1 MLRRDVAQRARRM
14 SDGAG
19 LVHAYLLDG
28 VGGARPASWADVRA
42 WQPESGALWIHLDR
56 GEPQAQEW
64 LSNESGI
71 EPLIVRALLAE
82 ETRPRYALL
91 PSGLLII
98 LRGANLNPGAQP
110 EDMVALRIW
119 ASGNRV
125 ITLRRR
131 RLKAVLDVEASLQG
145 GIGPHTAGALV
156 VALVERLAERITPV
170 LQRLDERVDQL
181 EVAALAENA
190 ESVRPELAAVRRR
203 AIALRRY
210 IAPQRDALTSL
221 ITSPTPLFG
230 ESERLRLRECADRVT
245 RYVEDLDA
253 LRDRCAVANDELST
267 RLSETMNRRMYLLS
281 LVAAV
286 FLPLGLITGLL
297 GVNVG
302 GLPGAQNEWGFWIVS
317 GLLIAL
323 GAGMVWWLRTQ
334 RLF

>member
-1 MLRRDVAQRARRM
+1 M
-14 SDGAG
+14 SDEAG

-28 VGGARPASWADVRA
+28 AGGARPASWADVRA
-42 WQPESGALWIHLDR
+42 WQPGLSPLWIHLDR
-56 GEPQAQEW
+56 SEPQAQEW
-64 LSNESGI
+64 LSGESGV

-119 ASGNRV
+119 ASGERV

-131 RLKAVLDVEASLQG
+131 RLKAVLDVEASLQSG
-145 GIGPHTAGALV
+145 TGPHNAGALV
-156 VALVERLAERITPV
+156 VALVERLAERLTPV
-170 LQRLDERVDQL
+170 VQRLDERVDQM
-181 EVAALAENA
+181 EVAALGDDA
-190 ESVRPELAAVRRR
+190 ESIRPELAGVRRR

-221 ITSPTPLFG
+221 MTLPTSLLG

-253 LRDRCAVANDELST
+253 LRDRCAVTNDELSS
-267 RLSETMNRRMYLLS
+267 RLAETMNRRMYLLS

-317 GLLIAL
+317 ALLILL
-323 GAGMVWWLRTQ
+323 GAGMVWWLRAR